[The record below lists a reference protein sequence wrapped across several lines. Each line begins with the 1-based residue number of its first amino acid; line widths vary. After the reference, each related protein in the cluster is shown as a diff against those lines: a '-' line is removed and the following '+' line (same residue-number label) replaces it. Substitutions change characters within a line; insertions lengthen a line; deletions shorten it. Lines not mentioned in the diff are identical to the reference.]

1 MKMRRWRR
9 AGSIACSVAFV
20 LGLLLLARSYWR
32 LDVIAF
38 KVSKAR
44 AAFVASQ
51 LGRIYVGIDGATNKT
66 GYVTRAVPASGRGK
80 QSLEDRTGFGGAV
93 GDGNT
98 SYIMVPHWFVLLLIV
113 TLAGCVQLGG
123 RFSVRVMLLVLPL
136 VALVLVLLACLHILG
151 VALPREH

>member
-38 KVSKAR
+38 KVSKTR

-51 LGRIYVGIDGATNKT
+51 RGRIYVGIDGATNKT
-66 GYVTRAVPASGRGK
+66 GYVTRAVAASGRGK
-80 QSLEDRTGFGGAV
+80 QAVENGTGFGGAV
-93 GDGNT
+93 GDGNA
-98 SYIMVPHWFVLLLIV
+98 SYVMVPHWFVLVLIV
-113 TLAGCVQLGG
+113 ALAGCIQLGG
-123 RFSVRVMLLVLPL
+123 RFSLRVMLMILPL
-136 VALVLVLLACLHILG
+136 VVLLLVLLACLHILG
-151 VALPREH
+151 